1 MSDKTI
7 DFKSNIEA
15 MLKSMDGF
23 VNTKTVVGDA
33 INLGDNIILPL
44 ADVSFGVGAGAFE
57 ENAKNR
63 GCGGLGAKI
72 SPSAV
77 LVINE
82 SGAKIMS
89 VKEGSAM
96 GKIMDMVPDLI
107 NRFTKKGEKKE
118 EPDINF
124 EAE

>member
-1 MSDKTI
+1 MSDNTNFKNNI
-7 DFKSNIEA
+7 DS

-23 VNTKTVVGDA
+23 VNTKTVVGEPVH
-33 INLGDNIILPL
+33 LGGNIILPL

-63 GCGGLGAKI
+63 GGGGLGAKI

-89 VKEGSAM
+89 VKENNAM
-96 GKIMDMVPDLI
+96 GKVLDMVPDII
-107 NRFTKKGEKKE
+107 NKFTKKGDKQE
-118 EPDINF
+118 EPGINF
-124 EAE
+124 ESE